1 MIKLPIFIQKLLL
14 VCLILRGAELI
25 AQNDIIKVRNE
36 ATINT
41 AFQEYSPAFY
51 QNGLIFIASNPA
63 VATEKKEDSNTG
75 KATTSLFFAT
85 RNAEGI
91 LQNPAPFAEELTTK
105 FYDGPLSFNN
115 DGSMIYFTRS
125 NLKKGKP
132 VKAKDGLVK
141 LKIYSAEKKDNKWV
155 NIQELPFNNAE
166 FDCEHPSVSSD
177 GRRLYFSSNRPGGFG
192 GMDLY
197 VSTLINNK
205 WSDPVNLGPKINT
218 DKNEI
223 FPFSHPDGKVIFA
236 SNGHDGIGNLDI
248 FFTMK
253 TDTGWIYPRILPEPI
268 NSRSDDFGLILSAD
282 KKLGYFSSNRAS
294 GNGDDD
300 IFNID
305 FSNLDAESIFPK
317 IDTRT
322 LSPEDLA
329 STTPEP
335 EPELEPAKV
344 ETPKIAENIP
354 PKATHK
360 PEPLVVDKKETPV
373 AIAPT
378 LPVVSIEKPAIETQK
393 AEKKEGIV
401 KTEEKIKESIPNATQ
416 EPTAAEAMAILKNK
430 VKAEIAKSETNTI
443 KNEPKASETNVVK
456 NDAKVADAPV
466 VKNEPKASET
476 NVAKNAVKVADAP
489 VVKNEPKV
497 SETNIVKNDATIAD
511 APVVKNEPKASETN
525 VVKNAVKVAD
535 APVVKNEPKVS
546 ETNIVKNDATIADAP
561 VVKNEPKTSET
572 NVVKNEMKSL
582 ENTPSKPVADV
593 KVENKKKNKKVDT
606 LRTTTNAPLS
616 SEPVKPTESTVA
628 ANDKKKVLSPKE
640 KKKAEKE
647 VVIASTE
654 PQFDETTVKVPKDT
668 TPKIAKLDDGGFE
681 EHTVVISSNEAR
693 VVPEPKKEEKV
704 QPEAVKPVA
713 STEIKPEIKPEIKI
727 AEKPVTPVEIIAVV
741 KNEEKPTIEPVKIA
755 VVDTLKAS
763 TEVKQ
768 AAQTELVAVAESAK
782 KEKKS
787 EPSNTVIAQ
796 DKSMK
801 KFLVVVGTYSIMEN
815 ATIQKKIAEKKGF
828 DETEIIQY
836 NDTHLFGVCVKQ
848 FENEKDA
855 QAMVRSI
862 SNKKGLEAFV
872 KVLK

>member
-1 MIKLPIFIQKLLL
+1 MTNLPIFIQKLLL
-14 VCLILRGAELI
+14 FCLILRGSELI

-85 RNAEGI
+85 RNAAGI

-141 LKIYSAEKKDNKWV
+141 LKIYSAEKKDNKWL
-155 NIQELPFNNAE
+155 NIQELPFNSAE

-236 SNGHDGIGNLDI
+236 SNGHEGIGNLDI

-329 STTPEP
+329 GTTTEPEP
-335 EPELEPAKV
+335 EPVKV

-354 PKATHK
+354 PKVA
-360 PEPLVVDKKETPV
+360 DKKETPI
-373 AIAPT
+373 AIAPP
-378 LPVVSIEKPAIETQK
+378 PVVTIEKPAVETPK
-393 AEKKEGIV
+393 VEKKEEIAKV
-401 KTEEKIKESIPNATQ
+401 EEKIKETSPSVPQ
-416 EPTAAEAMAILKNK
+416 EQTAAEAMAILQNK
-430 VKAEIAKSETNTI
+430 VKAEIAKSETNT
-443 KNEPKASETNVVK
+443 
-456 NDAKVADAPV
+456 
-466 VKNEPKASET
+466 VKNEPKQAESNIAKNDVKVPDTHTVKNET
-476 NVAKNAVKVADAP
+476 KVAESNVAKK
-489 VVKNEPKV
+489 
-497 SETNIVKNDATIAD
+497 
-511 APVVKNEPKASETN
+511 
-525 VVKNAVKVAD
+525 
-535 APVVKNEPKVS
+535 
-546 ETNIVKNDATIADAP
+546 
-561 VVKNEPKTSET
+561 
-572 NVVKNEMKSL
+572 EMKSP
-582 ENTPSKPVADV
+582 ENAPSKPVADV
-593 KVENKKKNKKVDT
+593 KVENKNKSKKEDK
-606 LRTTTNAPLS
+606 LPAAANAPLS
-616 SEPVKPTESTVA
+616 NEPVKPTESAVA
-628 ANDKKKVLSPKE
+628 VNNKKKELSPKE
-640 KKKAEKE
+640 KKKAEKAT
-647 VVIASTE
+647 VVASSE

-693 VVPEPKKEEKV
+693 VVPEPSKAEEV
-704 QPEAVKPVA
+704 QPEPTKPVA
-713 STEIKPEIKPEIKI
+713 STEEKTEIKA
-727 AEKPVTPVEIIAVV
+727 AEKPIAPVEIVAAV
-741 KNEEKPTIEPVKIA
+741 KIEKKPNIEPVNIA
-755 VVDTLKAS
+755 AVDTLKAS
-763 TEVKQ
+763 PEVKQ
-768 AAQTELVAVAESAK
+768 VTQTELMASTEPAK
-782 KEKKS
+782 KEEKHL
-787 EPSNTVIAQ
+787 PANPVVIQ

-862 SNKKGLEAFV
+862 SLKKGLEAFV